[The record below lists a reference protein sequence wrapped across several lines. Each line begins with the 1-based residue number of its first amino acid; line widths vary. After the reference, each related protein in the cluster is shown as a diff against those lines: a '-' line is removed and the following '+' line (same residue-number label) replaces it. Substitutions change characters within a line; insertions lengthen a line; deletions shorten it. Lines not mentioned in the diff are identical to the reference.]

1 MNTCTDFLLTVL
13 KGHLVASA
21 CLVLQI
27 SKPDEIPE
35 NIPTLSDRKSKL
47 AFIAKI
53 SRQVVG
59 KCSIVSEAML
69 RQQVTPTTDG
79 VYDARVLCH
88 HASLVYEFR
97 DALAEG
103 DGERICR
110 CWKVLLMHFYNAQRT
125 KYAWEALKLQFQ
137 LAVLPPSLSHQVKWG
152 RFFNTHGGPGRN
164 IPCDLFNEHLNKL
177 FKDVIQNMG
186 SNITDEA
193 VKRAAR
199 SVTGLR
205 NIRDAFDADTK
216 VSPQTT
222 AHSTKDEVAKVVSV
236 ILNND
241 ILLIKKGRKH
251 SSYSN
256 IKSDP
261 FSGLNYDHM
270 FKWIERK
277 QTELIQLKIAT
288 GEGELSESEDEYGAQ
303 TMTKVM

>member
-1 MNTCTDFLLTVL
+1 
-13 KGHLVASA
+13 
-21 CLVLQI
+21 
-27 SKPDEIPE
+27 
-35 NIPTLSDRKSKL
+35 
-47 AFIAKI
+47 
-53 SRQVVG
+53 
-59 KCSIVSEAML
+59 ML

-79 VYDARVLCH
+79 VYDYARVLCH

-97 DALAEG
+97 DAWAEG

-152 RFFNTHGGPGRN
+152 RFVNTHGGPGRN

-177 FKDVIQNMG
+177 FKDIIQNMG

-222 AHSTKDEVAKVVSV
+222 AHSTKDDEGEVAKVVSV
-236 ILNND
+236 ILKND

-251 SSYSN
+251 SSFSN
-256 IKSDP
+256 IKPDP

-270 FKWIERK
+270 FKWIKRK
-277 QTELIQLKIAT
+277 KTELIQLKIAT
-288 GEGELSESEDEYGAQ
+288 GEGDLSESEDESDS
-303 TMTKVM
+303 KSSDNECD